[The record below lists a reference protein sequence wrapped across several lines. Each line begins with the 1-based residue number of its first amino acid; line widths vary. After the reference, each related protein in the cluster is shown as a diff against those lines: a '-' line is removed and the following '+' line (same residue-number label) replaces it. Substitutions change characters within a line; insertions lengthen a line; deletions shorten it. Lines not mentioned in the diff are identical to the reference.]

1 MAGWQM
7 LAAEWYTCMY
17 LHTHIPLYHPHT
29 HTHYTPPLP
38 PHTHTQEID
47 QTVLDADEIPN
58 DDLGKNQSELY
69 GSKHTHDTT
78 KVSHNECGPN
88 LYLT

>member
-1 MAGWQM
+1 MHV
-7 LAAEWYTCMY
+7 LTYTY
-17 LHTHIPLYHPHT
+17 PHVSSTHPHT
-29 HTHYTPPLP
+29 LYPPPLP
-38 PHTHTQEID
+38 PTHTQEID